1 MDHHVFGATGWKNV
15 QSPSHPTLS
24 LRLSVDAG
32 DYAQFGYKCPE
43 ITPTKVKVIVD
54 SGAQSVLWSRR
65 EYLSA
70 GFTMNDLIPVKH
82 NMKAANGVNI
92 QIDGAVLIR
101 LSGKLTSGDPMSCA
115 VMAYVSPD
123 ANYLYLSKEAMI
135 QLQIIDPEFPK
146 IGAVSS
152 NQVSGIDEETDY
164 GSVYAECGCLKREM
178 PPEKP
183 SRLPF
188 DPSQE
193 NDAAG
198 MKEWL
203 LSRYAS
209 STFNKC
215 PLQLLPL
222 MDGPPIEIHIGE
234 NAKPVAFLKPRPVAL
249 HWQKKIEEDLL
260 RDVSLGVIER
270 VPHGEPT
277 SWCFPMLAARKDDG
291 SPRRLVDLS
300 PLNKFCKREVHTSKS
315 PFNLAK
321 SVPSNSLK
329 TVVDAWN
336 GYHAIPVKESD
347 RKYLTFATN
356 LGLFRYMRA
365 PQGFLSSGDGY
376 NRRLDDLTSHIQRLE
391 RCVDDSL
398 LHDKKEDV
406 DQHWWRVIEYLELC
420 GKSGIVLNPEK
431 FQFSLSTVDFAGFRI
446 SEDTVE
452 PLPKYL
458 DAIRGFPTPCTIRD
472 IRSWFG
478 LVHQVAHYAQLR
490 DMLEPFKKFLSPKVK
505 FEWNAELDGIFERS
519 KLQIIDA
526 IKKGVQIYDM
536 TKRTC
541 LRTDWSRSGIGYLL
555 AQKHCHCKGG
565 SYSCCPDGWR
575 ITLAGSRFLTP
586 AEKNYAPIEGE
597 ALAVAWALKQTE
609 FFTQGCDNLV
619 VVVDHKPL
627 VKILGDRRLDEIEN
641 SRLFRI
647 KWKTL
652 NWRFDIEYQRGE
664 RNPFADAMSR
674 NPNTYAEL
682 ASIGMQ
688 CGSLDEEESL
698 ISSIGLDVEKV
709 TAITWDLVKAESAKD
724 ESLCALRRLTVEGF
738 PSTKDALGEE
748 NHRFW
753 EIREHLSVADDVLL
767 YKDRIVIPK
776 SLRTLALKNLHSAH
790 QGVTSMTSRA
800 SIIMYWPGMAADID
814 TARSA
819 CKSCN
824 RNAPSQTKLPP
835 TAPKLPTT
843 PFEMIAA
850 DYFELMA
857 KHFLVVADRLSGWT
871 EVVQTQIPSVN
882 SGSKGLCDALRR
894 IFVTFGAPDEIST
907 DGGPE
912 FTAAE
917 TEEFLQRWGVHHR
930 LSSAYCPQSNGRA
943 EVAVR
948 VTKRLLEE
956 NMDKNGNLNNDKV
969 ARALLQQRNTP
980 DKDCGLSPAQVLFG
994 RQLKDTLPTLDKS
1007 VMVFENKDICNQWH
1021 EAWAAKEDAIRVRLV
1036 RSCENLE
1043 PGSRELIALKEGD
1056 RVLIQNQAKN
1066 RGRPNKWDRQGVI
1079 IAVKGND
1086 QCLVKVD
1093 GTGRL
1098 TLRNRRYLRRFEQPC
1113 SMGNSAQP
1121 DSRKNSR
1128 SGELRS
1134 NSATEHQHREPPA
1147 DMPTPLYAG
1156 SGALDQSLGNMVDD
1170 HAAEAEGN
1178 TARNAVG
1185 DASEDDAPR
1194 GVLINDD
1201 QGVATQVH
1209 SKRGPGRPRKRVS
1222 FNFTRKNSPCTPIT
1236 ADRPRATCPEE
1247 NLCKE
1252 VRRSTRDKTRTQIYD
1267 ASTGKSMD
1275 PSP

>member
-1 MDHHVFGATGWKNV
+1 MPK
-15 QSPSHPTLS
+15 
-24 LRLSVDAG
+24 
-32 DYAQFGYKCPE
+32 
-43 ITPTKVKVIVD
+43 KVKVVVD

-70 GFTMNDLIPVKH
+70 GFATSDLIPVKH
-82 NMKAANGVNI
+82 NMKAANGVSI

-101 LSGKLTSGDPMSCA
+101 LSGKLTSGEPVSCA

-123 ANYLYLSKEAMI
+123 ANCLYLSKEAMI
-135 QLQIIDPEFPK
+135 QLRIIDPEFPK
-146 IGAVSS
+146 IGAVGS
-152 NQVSGIDEETDY
+152 NQVSGIGTENDTS
-164 GSVYAECGCLKREM
+164 SVYAECGCLKREL

-188 DPSQE
+188 DTSQG
-193 NDAAG
+193 NAAAS
-198 MKEWL
+198 MKDWL

-215 PLQLLPL
+215 PHQLLPL
-222 MDGPPIEIHIGE
+222 MDGPPIEIHIDE

-300 PLNKFCKREVHTSKS
+300 PLNKYCKREVHTSKA

-321 SVPSNSLK
+321 SVPSNSVK

-336 GYHAIPVKESD
+336 GYHAIPVRGAD

-365 PQGFLSSGDGY
+365 PMGFLSSGDGY

-398 LHDKKEDV
+398 LHDKKGNV

-431 FQFSLSTVDFAGFRI
+431 FQFSQPTVDFAGFRI

-458 DAIRGFPTPCTIRD
+458 DAIRGFPIPRTTRD

-490 DMLEPFKKFLSPKVK
+490 DMLEPFRKFLSPKLK
-505 FEWNAELDGIFERS
+505 FEWNAELDAIFERS
-519 KLQIIDA
+519 KSQIIDA

-536 TKRTC
+536 SRRTC
-541 LRTDWSRSGIGYLL
+541 LRTDWSRSGLGYLL
-555 AQKHCHCKGG
+555 AQKHCDCKGG
-565 SYSCCPDGWR
+565 LYGCCPDGWR

-688 CGSLDEEESL
+688 CGSLDDEESL
-698 ISSIGLDVEKV
+698 INSIGLDVEKV
-709 TAITWDLVKAESAKD
+709 VSITWDLVKAESAKD
-724 ESLCALRRLTVEGF
+724 ESLCSLRRLTLEGF
-738 PSTKDALGEE
+738 PTTKSALGEE
-748 NHRFW
+748 IRGFW
-753 EIREHLSVADDVLL
+753 EAREHLSVADDVLL

-790 QGVTSMTSRA
+790 QGVTSMISRA
-800 SIIMYWPGMAADID
+800 SVSMYWPGMAADIHA
-814 TARSA
+814 ARSA

-835 TAPKLPTT
+835 TAPEMPTT

-850 DYFELMA
+850 DYFDLVA

-871 EVVQTQIPSVN
+871 EVVQTRIPSVS
-882 SGSKGLCDALRR
+882 SGSKGLCDALRK
-894 IFVTFGAPDEIST
+894 IFVTFGVPEEIST

-912 FTAAE
+912 FTSSE
-917 TEEFLQRWGVHHR
+917 TEEFLQRWGVRHR
-930 LSSAYCPQSNGRA
+930 ISSAYCPQSNGRA

-948 VTKRLLEE
+948 VIKRLLEE
-956 NMDKNGNLNNDKV
+956 NMDKNGNLNNDQV

-994 RQLKDTLPTLDKS
+994 RQLRDTLPTLNKS
-1007 VMVFENKDICNQWH
+1007 VMIFENKDICNQWH

-1043 PGSRELIALKEGD
+1043 PGSRELVALKEGD
-1056 RVLIQNQAKN
+1056 KVLVQNQAKSS
-1066 RGRPNKWDRQGVI
+1066 GRPNKWDRQGVI
-1079 IAVKGND
+1079 IALKGND
-1086 QCLVKVD
+1086 QYLVKVD

-1113 SMGNSAQP
+1113 SMGNVAQS
-1121 DSRKNSR
+1121 DRR
-1128 SGELRS
+1128 QMMHSGELRS
-1134 NSATEHQHREPPA
+1134 RSSTGHLQRTLPASMPPPQHAE
-1147 DMPTPLYAG
+1147 
-1156 SGALDQSLGNMVDD
+1156 SGASGQSVGNMEEDP
-1170 HAAEAEGN
+1170 AAEAEGN
-1178 TARNAVG
+1178 AAKNAV
-1185 DASEDDAPR
+1185 DDAPADDAR
-1194 GVLINDD
+1194 SVLINDD
-1201 QGVATQVH
+1201 QGGPTQGR
-1209 SKRGPGRPRKRVS
+1209 STRGPGRPRKRVD
-1222 FNFTRKNSPCTPIT
+1222 FNFARNRNSPSTPPVDSGPQGTRPEETTRK
-1236 ADRPRATCPEE
+1236 
-1247 NLCKE
+1247 E
-1252 VRRSTRDKTRTQIYD
+1252 V
-1267 ASTGKSMD
+1267 
-1275 PSP
+1275 